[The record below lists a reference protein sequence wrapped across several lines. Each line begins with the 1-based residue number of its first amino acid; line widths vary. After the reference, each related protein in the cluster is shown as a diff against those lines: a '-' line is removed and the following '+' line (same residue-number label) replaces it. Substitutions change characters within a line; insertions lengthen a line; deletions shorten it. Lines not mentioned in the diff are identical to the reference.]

1 VGSGVGAGLGIGLG
15 LGVVGALS
23 GRGLRPLAKAA
34 IKGGVIVCDRATAA
48 AGEAIEVGQDLYY
61 EARDERAAEVA
72 ARERLPEGNGVVK
85 MRSS

>member
-34 IKGGVIVCDRATAA
+34 IKGGVVVYERTSAATS
-48 AGEAIEVGQDLYY
+48 EAIEVAQDLYY
-61 EARDERAAEVA
+61 EARDERAAELA
-72 ARERLPEGNGVVK
+72 AREQLTEANGVVR
-85 MRSS
+85 MRTT